1 MIKEEEVYKIGK
13 LGKTHGVKGE
23 ISFLFDDDV
32 FDRVDADYLVLMVDG
47 ILVPF
52 FMEEYRFRS
61 DTTAIVKF
69 EGIDTQERA
78 RELTGCDVWFPRA
91 LADSYDDTIT
101 WAAIVGFDIIDANS
115 GKPVGRIASVDDT
128 TLNIL
133 FCLEDGFSRGY
144 LDGPQALPVAAVDV
158 FLNKRRIAFKD
169 IHIVNSRY
177 PASAS
182 SETASDFV
190 NENSSDASN
199 ALMLIP

>member
-32 FDRVDADYLVLMVDG
+32 FDRVDADYLVLMIDG

-69 EGIDTQERA
+69 CDIDTQERA
-78 RELTGCDVWFPRA
+78 RELTGCDVWFARA
-91 LADSYDDTIT
+91 LADSDDDTIT
-101 WAAIVGFDIIDANS
+101 WAAIVGFDIIDTNS
-115 GKPVGRIASVDDT
+115 GQPVGRIASVDDT

-133 FCLEDGFSRGY
+133 FCLEDGR
-144 LDGPQALPVAAVDV
+144 L
-158 FLNKRRIAFKD
+158 I
-169 IHIVNSRY
+169 
-177 PASAS
+177 PAS
-182 SETASDFV
+182 EDLITGI
-190 NENSSDASN
+190 NKENKQITIN
-199 ALMLIP
+199 IPEGLLDL